1 MPSDVP
7 VLRLVQLLK
16 RTIKSSSNIY
26 SRDEK
31 EELKL
36 LLLDI
41 VQHKIYT
48 TDRIRNSR
56 KVDTEEDKEVQKIKE
71 IYTLGKVRSSKNLT
85 ISRRGSGIPLERSSS
100 SFGRIS
106 KGAAGARN
114 RGISA
119 PVQFGGKER

>member
-1 MPSDVP
+1 MLLAYLTNSITNMGRRDSLPSDVP

-26 SRDEK
+26 SSDEK

-48 TDRIRNSR
+48 TTRTRNS
-56 KVDTEEDKEVQKIKE
+56 KKLETEQEKEVQKIKE
-71 IYTLGKVRSSKNLT
+71 IYTLGKVRSTQNLST
-85 ISRRGSGIPLERSSS
+85 LTRRGSGNPLDRSSS
-100 SFGRIS
+100 SFGRS
-106 KGAAGARN
+106 SSR
-114 RGISA
+114 
-119 PVQFGGKER
+119 